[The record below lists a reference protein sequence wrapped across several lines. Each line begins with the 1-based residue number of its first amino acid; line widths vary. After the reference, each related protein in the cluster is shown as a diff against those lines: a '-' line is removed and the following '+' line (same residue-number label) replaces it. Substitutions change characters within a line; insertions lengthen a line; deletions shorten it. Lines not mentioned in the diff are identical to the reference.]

1 MDASDSQALRVVN
14 PLFIRFYYVHLFN
27 YFIYSYQYSPHCLFF
42 HIVLL
47 HPLKIP
53 KYAGHMLEI
62 PNYVQWQLCLMHAA
76 LKTSFNPAL
85 GEHVIYKPSRQI
97 NV

>member
-1 MDASDSQALRVVN
+1 
-14 PLFIRFYYVHLFN
+14 
-27 YFIYSYQYSPHCLFF
+27 
-42 HIVLL
+42 
-47 HPLKIP
+47 
-53 KYAGHMLEI
+53 MLEI